1 MATPSSSGQK
11 GYQKN
16 AWVLI
21 AIVGVI
27 GLIFGVIAI
36 FEVTYDQTF
45 FSNRLGQ
52 SVTGFSSSNPKAWS
66 AIQGWER
73 DEGTELFGF
82 ALFATA
88 IASTAYKR
96 GERWAWCVLWYL
108 PIYLLYG
115 TFNTYTIGAS
125 FLTYLFGLLLAVSLA
140 GLILPY
146 RIFFRKP
153 PVT

>member
-1 MATPSSSGQK
+1 LAASSLPHEK

-36 FEVTYDQTF
+36 LELTYDQTF

-52 SVTGFSSSNPKAWS
+52 SVTNFSSSNPRAWS

-82 ALFATA
+82 ALLATA
-88 IASTAYKR
+88 ISFTAYRK
-96 GERWAWCVLWYL
+96 GEKWAWYVFWYL

-115 TFNTYTIGAS
+115 TLNTYTIGAS
-125 FLTYLFGLLLAVSLA
+125 FLTYLFALLLAASLA

-146 RIFFRKP
+146 RKFFPK
-153 PVT
+153 